1 MSENKHKLSLVL
13 DLVDNLT
20 APIQKVTTH
29 TTKAGEKIKATQD
42 SLKQLGQQNSDIE
55 HFRKLKT
62 ATAQTSKELDE
73 AQAKAN
79 RLGQQ
84 MQNTAKPTRKM
95 TAEFNK
101 AQAAVSKLKAQQQSE
116 TDQLQKLRG
125 KLAEAGVSTNK
136 LNEAT
141 RKIKKETQ
149 AYNEQLKKEQSQL
162 DKIAKQQERIGQI
175 KDRNS
180 NIKAKAAT
188 DAVGVGAAVFGVK
201 QLVDA
206 QGEISSAQGEVQSLG
221 LSDADVAAIT
231 QKAKDFSNQWAGTTQ
246 AEFIKAS
253 YDIKSG
259 ISSLSAEA
267 VGEFTKIAAL
277 TATAT
282 KSTVG
287 EMTSLFAT
295 GYGIYNKQFKEFGAK
310 TIEGWDKLSQAEKEK
325 AFGTYFSDGI
335 AASVQAF
342 KTDGSQMQQAIS
354 ALGAAATSSNVSFA
368 EQLSILGQLQATMSG
383 SEAATKYKAFLNSA
397 AGAGEKLGLSFLDA
411 NDQLLSMPEILQE
424 LRDKYGET
432 LTDIDKM
439 ELKKAFGSDEAMALI
454 TQLYPELDTLKGNI
468 NNMNGAVQDSG
479 KNLKYMAT
487 TIATGPAE
495 SMQLLAQ
502 RVGNMTAAIGTLFVP
517 AIMYTSDVLGEGA
530 KAIAAFTENFPLLSQ
545 GLAFAV
551 VGIIAFKTA
560 SIATRLAY
568 VTFSDSLLFGQKVL
582 GILNITQMKNTAI
595 MAVSRVK
602 TLASAAATAVMSGA
616 QKALAIATAFTTSA
630 TVRANAAMV
639 LTHTRTVAAAG
650 ALLMMSGVQKALA
663 AGTAVMTGAQ
673 WALNTAM
680 MANPIGLVIAGV
692 MALIAVVALVV
703 KYWDPISGFFAS
715 LWGGVKSV
723 FSGALEGIKNTLSM
737 GWEFIKSLF
746 AWSPLGLIIQ
756 AWEPITGFFGS
767 MWEGIKGMFSGA
779 MDWITSMVLAPIETL
794 KNTLGAAWSALFG
807 GDGEEVT
814 HTVKKVAQDVPA
826 VSSNSVA
833 ANATQQQEQIK
844 VSKTETIPAAGNK
857 TVVTSNPVYEFN
869 IHAAPGMDEKA
880 IALEIKKELDRR
892 ERASVRRSQT
902 LAIDY

>member
-1 MSENKHKLSLVL
+1 MAESKLKLSLVM
-13 DLVDNLT
+13 DMVDKIT
-20 APIQKVTTH
+20 APIQKVTTQ

-42 SLKQLGQQNSDIE
+42 SLKQLGQQSSDIE

-206 QGEISSAQGEVQSLG
+206 QGEISSAQGEIGSLG
-221 LSDADVAAIT
+221 LNDAEVAAIT
-231 QKAKDFSNQWAGTTQ
+231 QKAKEFSNQWAGTTQ

-259 ISSLSAEA
+259 ISTLSAEA

-287 EMTSLFAT
+287 EMTGLFAT
-295 GYGIYNKQFKEFGAK
+295 GYGIYNKQFQAFGAK
-310 TIEGWDKLSQAEKEK
+310 TIDGWEKMSQAEKDA

-335 AASVQAF
+335 AASVQQF
-342 KTDGSQMQQAIS
+342 KTDGSQMQGAIS
-354 ALGAAATSSNVSFA
+354 ALGAAATSSNVPFA

-383 SEAATKYKAFLNSA
+383 SEAATKYKSFLNAA

-432 LTDIDKM
+432 LTDMDKM

-454 TQLYPELDTLKGNI
+454 TQLYPEIDTLKGNI
-468 NNMNGAVQDSG
+468 NSMNGALLDGG
-479 KNLKYMAT
+479 KNVNKMAT
-487 TIATGPAE
+487 SIATGPSE
-495 SMQLLAQ
+495 SMQLLTQ
-502 RVGNMTAAIGTLFVP
+502 RVGNMTAAIGLLFAP
-517 AIMYTSDVLGEGA
+517 AVMFVSDVIGQG
-530 KAIAAFTENFPLLSQ
+530 AIAISSFTENFPILSQ
-545 GLAFAV
+545 VLAFVV
-551 VGIIAFKTA
+551 VGMIAFKTA
-560 SIATRLAY
+560 SIASRLAY
-568 VTFSDSLLFGQKVL
+568 VAFSDSLLFGQKVL
-582 GILNITQMKNTAI
+582 GMLNIAQMKNTAV

-616 QKALAIATAFTTSA
+616 QKALALATAFTTSA
-630 TVRANAAMV
+630 TVRANAVMV
-639 LTHTRTVAAAG
+639 LTHTRTLAAAG
-650 ALLMMSGVQKALA
+650 ALLMLSGVQKALA

-673 WALNTAM
+673 WALNAAM

-703 KYWDPISGFFAS
+703 KYWEPISGFFAN

-723 FSGALEGIKNTLSM
+723 FSGAWEGIKNTLAM
-737 GWEFIKSLF
+737 GWEFIKTLF
-746 AWSPLGLIIQ
+746 SWSPLGLIIQ

-779 MDWITSMVLAPIETL
+779 MEWLKSMVLAPIETL
-794 KNTLGAAWSALFG
+794 KNTLGAAWNALFG
-807 GDGEEVT
+807 SDGEEVT
-814 HTVKKVAQDVPA
+814 HTVKKVAEDVPA
-826 VSSNSVA
+826 LSNPA
-833 ANATQQQEQIK
+833 AAQVTAEGEPIPK
-844 VSKTETIPAAGNK
+844 PRSTETLSAGNQ
-857 TVVTSNPVYEFN
+857 TTQSVSYQFGDIIVQ
-869 IHAAPGMDEKA
+869 AAPGMNAQEVAQEVARQLAAEKRKA
-880 IALEIKKELDRR
+880 
-892 ERASVRRSQT
+892 ERKSRT
-902 LAIDY
+902 LAVD

>member
-13 DLVDNLT
+13 DMVDNLT

-42 SLKQLGQQNSDIE
+42 SLKKLGQQSSDIE

-62 ATAQTSKELDE
+62 ATAQTSKELEE
-73 AQAKAN
+73 AQTKAN
-79 RLGQQ
+79 RLAQQ

-101 AQAAVSKLKAQQQSE
+101 AQTAVSKLKTQQQGE
-116 TDQLQKLRG
+116 TEQLQKLRG
-125 KLAEAGVSTNK
+125 KLSAAGVSTNK

-141 RKIKKETQ
+141 RKIKTETQ

-162 DKIAKQQERIGQI
+162 DKVAKQQERIGKI

-180 NIKAKAAT
+180 NIKTKAAT

-201 QLVDA
+201 KLVDA

-221 LSDADVAAIT
+221 LNDSEVAAIT
-231 QKAKDFSNQWAGTTQ
+231 QRAKEFSNQWAGTTQ

-295 GYGIYNKQFKEFGAK
+295 GYGIYNKQFQDFGAK
-310 TIEGWDKLSQAEKEK
+310 TIDGWDKLSQAEKEK

-354 ALGAAATSSNVSFA
+354 ALGAAATSSNVPFA

-383 SEAATKYKAFLNSA
+383 SEAATKYKSFLNSA

-411 NDQLLSMPEILQE
+411 NDQLLSMPDILQE

-454 TQLYPELDTLKGNI
+454 TQMYPELDTLKSNI
-468 NNMNGAVQDSG
+468 NNMTGAVQDSG
-479 KNLKYMAT
+479 KNLKHMAT

-530 KAIAAFTENFPLLSQ
+530 KAIAAFTENFPILSQ
-545 GLAFAV
+545 VLAFVV
-551 VGIIAFKTA
+551 VGMIAFKTA
-560 SIATRLAY
+560 SIASRLAY
-568 VTFSDSLLFGQKVL
+568 VAFSDSLLFGQKVL
-582 GILNITQMKNTAI
+582 GILNITQLKNTAI

-602 TLASAAATAVMSGA
+602 TLASAAATVVMSGA
-616 QKALAIATAFTTSA
+616 QKALALATAFTTSA

-692 MALIAVVALVV
+692 MALIAVVALVI
-703 KYWDPISGFFAS
+703 KYWEPITGFFS
-715 LWGGVKSV
+715 NMWGGIKTV
-723 FSGALEGIKNTLSM
+723 FSGAWDGIKSTLAM
-737 GWEFIKSLF
+737 GWEFIKTLF

-807 GDGEEVT
+807 SDGEEIT

-833 ANATQQQEQIK
+833 ANATQQQEQLK
-844 VSKTETIPAAGNK
+844 VSKTETLPAAGNR

-869 IHAAPGMDEKA
+869 IHAAPGMDEKS
-880 IALEIKKELDRR
+880 IAQEVARQIKEI
-892 ERASVRRSQT
+892 ERKRARSART
-902 LAIDY
+902 LAID